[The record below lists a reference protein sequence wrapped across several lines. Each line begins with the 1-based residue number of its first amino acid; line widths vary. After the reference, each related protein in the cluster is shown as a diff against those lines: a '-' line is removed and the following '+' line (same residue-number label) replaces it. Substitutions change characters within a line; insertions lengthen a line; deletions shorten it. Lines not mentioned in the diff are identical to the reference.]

1 MAVKIIHEPEPKPGT
16 LGTKELYALAVG
28 QVIGAGVITLIV
40 PAIKMTGY
48 SAWLAYLTAIIMG
61 FIMVLPT
68 IFISSTLRLGGGNY
82 SMLCELAGPTVGGIF
97 AYAYLTQCLSLSLF
111 GASAAA
117 YLGDIFP
124 ILGSHLARIIVG
136 GALLTFF
143 FVVNL
148 MGVDIMAFA
157 QKVMTWLLIAML
169 FVFAVAGV
177 IQGSLPIFDFSD
189 PEFLTQGWG
198 ITFENGQIA
207 GGFTGAVLLFVY
219 SCQGYYMT
227 SSYGKDSKNAR
238 RDITKAMLMTVPTLI
253 VLYVG
258 VAMAGTRVMTVE
270 EYGSST
276 TLVFAAQRIFPTWL
290 FILFIIGGP
299 IMALLSTLNSSFAY
313 NAINIGQSCDDG
325 WLPASFGKKNKAG
338 ARVWILTFM
347 YVVGMIPII
356 FGFSIEVITNMV
368 QLMTS
373 AFAILNM
380 VAYLKLPK
388 KYPNSWKKARLHV
401 PDALYYVICWVSF
414 FFFMVV
420 LWKSCLSMSPLLAAI
435 NVAAIVIL
443 AAVGLWRSKTGNI
456 VIHTSVWSGE
466 PEEHTASEQ
475 QPKS

>member
-1 MAVKIIHEPEPKPGT
+1 MAIKVIHEPEPKPGT

-48 SAWLAYLTAIIMG
+48 SAWLAYFTAILMG

-68 IFISSTLRLGGGNY
+68 FFVSSTLRLGGGNY
-82 SMLCELAGPTVGGIF
+82 SMLCDLAGPKVAGIF

-111 GASAAA
+111 GTSAAA

-124 ILGSHLARIIVG
+124 ILSSHWARVAVG
-136 GALLTFF
+136 AALLTFF
-143 FVVNL
+143 YVVNL

-169 FVFAVAGV
+169 FVFAVAGIV
-177 IQGSLPIFDFSD
+177 KGQEPIFDFTHE
-189 PEFLTQGWG
+189 EFLTNGWG
-198 ITFENGQIA
+198 ITFSNGQIA

-219 SCQGYYMT
+219 SCNGYYMT
-227 SSYGKDSKNAR
+227 TSYGRDSKNAR
-238 RDITKAMLMTVPTLI
+238 RDIPKAMLMTVPTLI

-258 VAMAGTRVMTVE
+258 VAMAGTRAMTLAD
-270 EYGSST
+270 YGDST
-276 TLVFAAQRIFPTWL
+276 TLVFAAQRILPSWL

-325 WLPASFGKKNKAG
+325 WLPAAFGKKNKAG

-347 YVVGMIPII
+347 YVVGLIPIV

-368 QLMTS
+368 QLITS

-380 VAYLKLPK
+380 MAYVKLPK
-388 KYPNSWKKARLHV
+388 KYPTAWKKARLHV
-401 PDALYYVICWVSF
+401 ADGLYYVICWVSF
-414 FFFMVV
+414 AFFMVV
-420 LWKSCLSMSPLLAAI
+420 LWKSCLSMSPALAAA
-435 NVAAIVIL
+435 NVIAIVVL
-443 AAVGLWRSKTGNI
+443 AGIGLWRSKTGNI
-456 VIHTSVWSGE
+456 TIHTSVWSGE
-466 PEEHTASEQ
+466 ESEDNAHAAQ
-475 QPKS
+475 E